1 MKKLLYTLLAV
12 SFIFTACKKE
22 DEATT
27 PVTTPTSSII
37 GTWEATEMEM
47 NLEWTIDGAIVLDS
61 SWVVDAVYHQYKYHY
76 KADGTLNQYDL
87 TDDLQ
92 ETGNWSLSGDILTMS
107 TSTNSAEFDLV
118 SISTTTMVQF
128 YTVTEISNGQ
138 TSITDQTIT
147 YTKVNDIL
155 TSNNN
160 NQ

>member
-61 SWVVDAVYHQYKYHY
+61 SWVVDAVYHQYKNHY
-76 KADGTLNQYDL
+76 KADGILNQYDL
-87 TDDLQ
+87 TNDLL
-92 ETGNWSLSGDILTMS
+92 ETGNWSLSGDILTIS
-107 TSTNSAEFDLV
+107 TSANSAELDLV
-118 SISTTTMVQF
+118 SISATTMVQF